1 MKEESI
7 DASDDRFCARSIVTR
22 FRTRSFVRRSRPR
35 ISDVPFSSLPENC
48 IACILSFTSPRDT
61 CRLATLSSRFRSA
74 AESDQVWTKF
84 LSSDYQDVLSRI
96 DASDPV
102 HLSSK
107 REIFFGL
114 NDHILIDGGKKS
126 IAIDKTTG
134 KICLMIS
141 AKEVD
146 FSQHLILLDEYPSWD
161 YHTLDESRFTDVVI
175 HKICRDMSLCL
186 HAELKTNQLS
196 DNTTYVVYLVYKLKV
211 HDFDDDEPVVGDAM
225 MIDISLG
232 DDDDDEDTVS
242 ESLSSLFSK
251 KALDQAGKH
260 FSEEAI
266 QTSYYFPNVREG
278 RRWMEVVLGEFDNNN
293 DFGNEKVF
301 VKCYWFDCVKLDFVI
316 EGIEFRPKIF

>member
-35 ISDVPFSSLPENC
+35 ISDGPFGSLPENC

-114 NDHILIDGGKKS
+114 NDHILIDGGKKVN
-126 IAIDKTTG
+126 ILWCC
-134 KICLMIS
+134 ICFF
-141 AKEVD
+141 V
-146 FSQHLILLDEYPSWD
+146 FP
-161 YHTLDESRFTDVVI
+161 
-175 HKICRDMSLCL
+175 
-186 HAELKTNQLS
+186 NLS
-196 DNTTYVVYLVYKLKV
+196 VNLKV
-211 HDFDDDEPVVGDAM
+211 DLLLRFLNRALRWTKPLVKY
-225 MIDISLG
+225 
-232 DDDDDEDTVS
+232 VS
-242 ESLSSLFSK
+242 
-251 KALDQAGKH
+251 
-260 FSEEAI
+260 
-266 QTSYYFPNVREG
+266 
-278 RRWMEVVLGEFDNNN
+278 
-293 DFGNEKVF
+293 
-301 VKCYWFDCVKLDFVI
+301 
-316 EGIEFRPKIF
+316 

>member
-35 ISDVPFSSLPENC
+35 ISDVPFGSLPENC

-126 IAIDKTTG
+126 IAMDKTTG

-141 AKEVD
+141 TKELE
-146 FSQHLILLDEYPSWD
+146 FSQLSRDENPCWD
-161 YHTLDESRFTDVVI
+161 YHTLAESRFTNVAI
-175 HKICRDMSLCL
+175 HKICRDMSWYLY
-186 HAELKTNQLS
+186 AELKTNQLS
-196 DNTTYVVYLVYKLKV
+196 DNTTYIVYLVYKLKV
-211 HDFDDDEPVVGDAM
+211 HDELDMLDEPVVGDAM
-225 MIDISLG
+225 MTDISLG
-232 DDDDDEDTVS
+232 DDDDNDDTVS
-242 ESLSSLFSK
+242 ESWSSLYSK
-251 KALDQAGKH
+251 EALDQTCKH
-260 FSEEAI
+260 LSEEAI
-266 QTSYYFPNVREG
+266 QTSYYFPNVRED

-293 DFGNEKVF
+293 DDGNEKVF
-301 VKCYWFDCVKLDFVI
+301 VRCCWFHCVKLDFVI
-316 EGIEFRPKIF
+316 EGIEFRPKIL